1 MALRSANILVCSVD
15 SLHRLA
21 GSRWD
26 AVFVDEIE
34 QNLSHY
40 FAETNRF
47 GEHCLSYL
55 TFALTHSDYQIL
67 ADAHLGDLT
76 KSFCNRIGLHS
87 GFIYDNQYQTGKDE
101 NGTPKKLFVYESK
114 AHLTEVVM
122 QQLMAKGKRYIYANS
137 KAEVNR

>member
-1 MALRSANILVCSVD
+1 KGLNLLKSGMGTGKSTTVQKFIRQNPQLKTLIVSHRRALAKSLRTSINDESIQVEYYEDLIIKDSGKGIDANMALRSANILVCSVD

-47 GEHCLSYL
+47 GEHCL
-55 TFALTHSDYQIL
+55 
-67 ADAHLGDLT
+67 
-76 KSFCNRIGLHS
+76 
-87 GFIYDNQYQTGKDE
+87 
-101 NGTPKKLFVYESK
+101 
-114 AHLTEVVM
+114 
-122 QQLMAKGKRYIYANS
+122 
-137 KAEVNR
+137 